1 MTLELQPQAQYI
13 LVQEAERE
21 GISVDELIVR
31 HFAPAKPTNG
41 AAAGADPDRERIF
54 GKLRRMR
61 EQYGPPLPSGGH
73 KPLSELSAQWAAED
87 AHLSDAERQADRD
100 FWEDF
105 SQRERQP
112 VQI

>member
-1 MTLELQPQAQYI
+1 
-13 LVQEAERE
+13 
-21 GISVDELIVR
+21 LIVR

-54 GKLRRMR
+54 GKLRQMQQ
-61 EQYGPPLPSGGH
+61 EYGLPLPPGDHRS
-73 KPLSELSAQWAAED
+73 LSELSAQWAAED
-87 AHLSDAERQADRD
+87 ARLSEPERQADRS

-105 SQRERQP
+105 NRRERRS